1 MLNLAML
8 LEDSARNHPE
18 QTAVVLDS
26 RNWTYADIDAE
37 ARRVAALLAGRGI
50 APGDR
55 VALSCPNLQWFPI
68 IYYGIVKA
76 GAVVVP
82 MNVLATRAEVEYFL
96 ADSGAKAFFCFAGT
110 PEMPIGEQ
118 GFSAFLSTSGCEQ
131 FFLIT
136 AASEAASPIV
146 GAETL
151 EQALSGRAPIFETVM
166 RQETDPAA
174 ILYTSGTTGRPKG
187 AVLTHSNLLLHAAT
201 GNQMLG
207 STDLGDTHLVV
218 LPLSHVF
225 AATVNMH
232 AGFASAS
239 TLVLLPRFDPR
250 VALRIMETGRITFLA
265 GVPTIYWSLL
275 NAMTDATDVARI
287 AGSMRRALS
296 AGAALPVPIIE
307 GFGRNFGVTI
317 LEGYGMTEASPTITF
332 SKPGSAARPGSAGVP
347 IWGVDV
353 KLVDDNGD
361 TIDGPDRVG
370 EILVRGHN
378 VMRGYHNRPEET
390 AEVLRDGWLHTGDLG
405 RRDEDGWYYIVD
417 RVKDLII
424 RGGYNVYPREVEDVL
439 MTHEA
444 VSLAAVIGVPDQALG
459 EEVKAVV
466 VAKPGAWLTENELI
480 AWSRLRLAA
489 YKYPRIVTFVD
500 EIPLSATGKALK
512 RELAR

>member
-8 LEDSARNHPE
+8 LEDSARNHPD
-18 QTAVVLDS
+18 QNAVVLDA
-26 RNWTYADIDAE
+26 RAWTYADVDAE
-37 ARRVAALLAGRGI
+37 ARRVAALLAEHGI
-50 APGDR
+50 GSGDR
-55 VALSCPNLQWFPI
+55 VALSCPNVHWFPV
-68 IYYGIVKA
+68 IYYGILKA

-82 MNVLATRAEVEYFL
+82 MNVLATRREVAYFL
-96 ADSGAKAFFCFAGT
+96 ADSGAKAFFCFSVEQGRAAFDDT
-110 PEMPIGEQ
+110 PGCEHFFPIGGELH
-118 GFSAFLSTSGCEQ
+118 GR
-131 FFLIT
+131 T
-136 AASEAASPIV
+136 AE
-146 GAETL
+146 
-151 EQALSGRAPIFETVM
+151 FETVM
-166 RQETDPAA
+166 RQESDPAA
-174 ILYTSGTTGRPKG
+174 ILYTSGTTGTPKG

-201 GNQMLG
+201 GNRMLG
-207 STDLGDTHLVV
+207 SADRGDTHLVM

-250 VALRIMETGRITFLA
+250 AALRIMETGHITFLA

-287 AGSMRRALS
+287 GGTIRRALS
-296 AGAALPVPIIE
+296 AGAPLPAPIIE
-307 GFGRNFGVTI
+307 GFEKNFRVTI

-332 SKPGSAARPGSAGVP
+332 SKPGSSARPGSAGVP

-353 KLVDDNGD
+353 RLIDETGA

-378 VMRGYHNRPEET
+378 VMRGYHNRPDET

-444 VSLAAVIGVPDQALG
+444 VSLAAVVGVPDDALG

-466 VAKPGAWLTENELI
+466 VRKPGAALTDVDLI
-480 AWSRLRLAA
+480 AWSREQLAA

-500 EIPLSATGKALK
+500 EMPLSATGKALK